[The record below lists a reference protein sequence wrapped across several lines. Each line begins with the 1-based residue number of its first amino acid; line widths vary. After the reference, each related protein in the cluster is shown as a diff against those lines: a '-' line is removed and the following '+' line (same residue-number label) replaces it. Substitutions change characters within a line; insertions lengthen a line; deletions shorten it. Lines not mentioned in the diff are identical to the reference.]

1 MRQKRKINSFFLV
14 LSVTTILCSALL
26 FATFTVFAEQ
36 IVGTT
41 PNSGTDSRIKGTY
54 DRLKSLEFGSESE
67 GLWGDWGAY
76 WNRIRSSAEWT
87 PSTATATE
95 TEVLPGY
102 TFYAGSNRTL
112 KTGTAVVGKYDE
124 QKYCRYDDWFAGAS
138 TANENISE
146 ESVWTLT
153 AQGGSS
159 VSVTDNGITVTIAS
173 NQVYQDNLTGLYWSD
188 RANSSLDNEF
198 QWEIGDDPVNPS
210 STSCNFLSAG
220 TANSYCDNRDPTNAY
235 AEDNDV
241 SAAEF
246 CLNLQLDADNAD
258 GDNNGATGVETDW
271 YLPTQKQLMQAYI
284 DGSANHLPRA
294 DVNFWSSSEYSS
306 NRSNAWVVNLPNGYT
321 HYNNKSSNYYVRCIR
336 GTSN

>member
-14 LSVTTILCSALL
+14 LSITTILCGALF
-26 FATFTVFAEQ
+26 FATFTAFAEQ
-36 IVGTT
+36 IVGIT
-41 PNSGTDSRIKGTY
+41 PQSGKDSRIKETY
-54 DRLKSLEFGSESE
+54 DELKSLGFGSESE
-67 GLWGDWGAY
+67 GSWGDWGTY
-76 WNRIRSSAEWT
+76 WNRIRSSAKWT
-87 PSTATATE
+87 PSTATASE

-124 QKYCRYDDWFAGAS
+124 QKDCRYDDWLASAG
-138 TANENISE
+138 TANENTSE

-153 AQGGSS
+153 AQGGSP
-159 VSVTDNGITVTIAS
+159 VSVTDNGITVSITS

-188 RANSSLDNEF
+188 KSNSALDNEF

-220 TANSYCDNRDPTNAY
+220 TANSYCDNRDPTNQY
-235 AEDNDV
+235 TEDNDV

-258 GDNNGATGVETDW
+258 GDDNGATGVETDW

-284 DGSANHLPRA
+284 DGSANNIPNA
-294 DVNFWSSSEYSS
+294 GNNFWSSSEYSS
-306 NRSNAWVVNLPNGYT
+306 NRHNAWYVTLHNGITY
-321 HYNNKSSNYYVRCIR
+321 YNSKSTNNSVRCIR